1 MYLLDTNVIS
11 ELRRSRP
18 HGAVVAWL
26 QSVADHDLHLSA
38 ATLGEL
44 QAGVEM
50 TREQNPEKASEIES
64 WIDRVEQ
71 TWNVLPL
78 DGRIFRV
85 WARLMHRRSDDLL
98 ADALIAATAKVHHL
112 VVVTRNVRDFVPFG
126 AKTLDPF
133 GHP

>member
-11 ELRRSRP
+11 ELRRPRP

-26 QSVADHDLHLSA
+26 ESIADHDLHLSA
-38 ATLGEL
+38 VTLGEL
-44 QAGVEM
+44 QAGVEI
-50 TREQNPEKASEIES
+50 TREQDPEKASEIES
-64 WIDRVEQ
+64 WIDLVEQ

-78 DGRIFRV
+78 DSRIFRV

-112 VVVTRNVRDFVPFG
+112 VVVTRNVRDFAPFG